1 MAYPEEIVSRSTYKE
16 KIPIDALNT
25 EEYCVTRRID
35 GKIADNVDILNGRP
49 VLDPDC
55 MGNIVEMSV
64 NLLGGLFLPEHTLWV
79 QEGEGKHPWD
89 GERDV
94 RIEDYPDCYRLHDG
108 EFVFYKASLLHQ
120 AEYPNEYQL
129 ENKSQYKAYHDALKK
144 TIDKAFTEG
153 VTTNISVTL
162 VLDSDPSNLNYWHFV
177 TRTILT
183 GTTVELKNASSYRK
197 LVFSHILCHVLCKE
211 FQVQDTTTGMISPDV
226 YVKAG

>member
-55 MGNIVEMSV
+55 
-64 NLLGGLFLPEHTLWV
+64 
-79 QEGEGKHPWD
+79 
-89 GERDV
+89 
-94 RIEDYPDCYRLHDG
+94 YRLHDG

-129 ENKSQYKAYHDALKK
+129 ENKNQYKAYHDALKK